1 MIQRDK
7 LLRFQLYHHESL
19 VISIFG
25 WQRYFTKKRL
35 ARKSCYNEKKKNEY
49 LPLSSEL
56 KKQTDI
62 AEKQCKR
69 LDNTFEPDKINKKE
83 KPTVT
88 KYNSLSFVSKYPISD
103 LFYNEL
109 NKFNRLKPHK

>member
-1 MIQRDK
+1 M
-7 LLRFQLYHHESL
+7 
-19 VISIFG
+19 
-25 WQRYFTKKRL
+25 
-35 ARKSCYNEKKKNEY
+35 
-49 LPLSSEL
+49 PLSSEL

-88 KYNSLSFVSKYPISD
+88 KYNRSNLIYNSIYSFCEYYNIKNIDSLSFVSKYPISD

-109 NKFNRLKPHK
+109 NKFNRLKPQK